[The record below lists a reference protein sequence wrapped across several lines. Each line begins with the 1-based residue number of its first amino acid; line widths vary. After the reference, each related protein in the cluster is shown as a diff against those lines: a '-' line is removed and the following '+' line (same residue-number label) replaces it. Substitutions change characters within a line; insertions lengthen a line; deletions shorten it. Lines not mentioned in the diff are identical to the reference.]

1 MKDSNWWTL
10 TMLENNKVI
19 EYDNNSL
26 EDLNSYN
33 DCIAEDFLIT

>member
-1 MKDSNWWTL
+1 MKDNNWWTL

>member
-1 MKDSNWWTL
+1 
-10 TMLENNKVI
+10 MLENNKVI